1 MSFDRMQREQP
12 VSQIQSL
19 LSKIWHWINQPIKY
33 WQQAQS
39 LDYTRYQQQFLRDRV
54 RIFGLVMLFCALMI
68 ALHHY
73 VVGFADVAQFDAE
86 ILREYG
92 DATLGSRL
100 RAATIPTLLLA
111 IGLPI
116 LGLVLL
122 RTRWGNHHPALIF
135 LGISLSMT
143 LPTQLVG
150 TIYGLA
156 LTPNWTWTFLG
167 QAVLVP
173 THWRMHSIA
182 QLIPVTYYLIGYP
195 VLGLTEF
202 AGQSIYDLTSL
213 TQLAIVC
220 LIADVGLF
228 TYEQMQKRELESRQQ
243 LEVLLH
249 SVTHDLQTPILG
261 TVLLLKSILNC
272 SDQVFPVQ
280 RIVLERL
287 LEGSDR
293 QLSLIQLLLNSYEAE
308 QETQTLDYQ
317 PIQIHALVENV
328 LVDLQPLLDQRQV
341 QVHQAIATDL
351 PIVYADSTQLWRV
364 FSNLIS
370 NALKHNPSGIC
381 ITITAEVVTRRY
393 HHSYLRCTVE
403 DNGVG
408 IPPDLTKRLF
418 QRYTR
423 GDRARYIPG
432 LGLGLYL
439 CDRIIQAHQGQIGV
453 NSIPGKGTTFWFTLP
468 LQ

>member
-1 MSFDRMQREQP
+1 MQFWET
-12 VSQIQSL
+12 VSDIRL
-19 LSKIWHWINQPIKY
+19 LLVKVRRWLKQLIKR

-39 LDYTRYQQQFLRDRV
+39 LDYTLYQRQFLRDRV
-54 RIFGLVMLFCALMI
+54 RIFGLVILFCALTI

-73 VVGFADVAQFDAE
+73 FVGFADPAQFDAE

-100 RAATIPTLLLA
+100 RAATIPTVMLA

-143 LPTQLVG
+143 LPTQLFG
-150 TIYGLA
+150 TVYGLA
-156 LTPNWTWTFLG
+156 LTPSWTWTFLG
-167 QAVLVP
+167 QTVLVP

-182 QLIPVTYYLIGYP
+182 QLIPVTYYLVGYP
-195 VLGLTEF
+195 IFGLTEF

-220 LIADVGLF
+220 LICDVGLF

-261 TVLLLKSILNC
+261 TVLLLKSILD
-272 SDQVFPVQ
+272 SSAQVFPVQ

-293 QLSLIQLLLNSYEAE
+293 QLSLIRLLLDSYKAE
-308 QETQTLDYQ
+308 QEAQTLNCQ
-317 PIQIHALVENV
+317 PLQIHAVIESV

-341 QVHQAIATDL
+341 QVQQGYFI
-351 PIVYADSTQLWRV
+351 
-364 FSNLIS
+364 
-370 NALKHNPSGIC
+370 LKSAFKRFRLKPQ
-381 ITITAEVVTRRY
+381 RR
-393 HHSYLRCTVE
+393 
-403 DNGVG
+403 
-408 IPPDLTKRLF
+408 
-418 QRYTR
+418 
-423 GDRARYIPG
+423 
-432 LGLGLYL
+432 
-439 CDRIIQAHQGQIGV
+439 
-453 NSIPGKGTTFWFTLP
+453 
-468 LQ
+468 